1 MLALRKVSASR
12 DVFNASRE
20 VIPGGV
26 NSPVRSWR
34 AVGGEPVVIA
44 RGAGREVFDED
55 GRAYVDLVGSW
66 GPLILGHA
74 HPAVVAAITAQAPRG
89 TSFGAPTALELDLAR
104 MVVGA
109 LPSVEQV
116 RLVSSGTEATMSALR
131 LARGAT
137 GRDRILKFEGCYH
150 GHVDSLLVK
159 AGSGALTLGVPDS
172 PGVPGSLAE
181 LTLVAQYNDIA
192 GVRSLLHS
200 RGSELAAVIV
210 EPVAGNMGVVPPAAG
225 FLEVLREEATRA
237 GVVLVFDEVITGFRI
252 GPAGAQGCYGITP
265 DLTCLGKVLG
275 GGMPLAAVGGSR
287 ALMQQLAPVGP
298 VYQAG
303 TLSGNPV
310 SVAAGLATLRALET
324 IPRPYEHLDA
334 LGAAAE
340 AGLTAALV
348 ETGVTGCVNR
358 VGSMMTL
365 FLGIDSAR
373 SFAEVVRADTA
384 AFARFFRG
392 MLDEGYYLPPSQF
405 EAMFWSLAHDAADVE
420 GFVRAARSVLRRTA
434 A

>member
-1 MLALRKVSASR
+1 
-12 DVFNASRE
+12 
-20 VIPGGV
+20 
-26 NSPVRSWR
+26 
-34 AVGGEPVVIA
+34 
-44 RGAGREVFDED
+44 
-55 GRAYVDLVGSW
+55 
-66 GPLILGHA
+66 
-74 HPAVVAAITAQAPRG
+74 
-89 TSFGAPTALELDLAR
+89 
-104 MVVGA
+104 
-109 LPSVEQV
+109 
-116 RLVSSGTEATMSALR
+116 
-131 LARGAT
+131 
-137 GRDRILKFEGCYH
+137 
-150 GHVDSLLVK
+150 
-159 AGSGALTLGVPDS
+159 
-172 PGVPGSLAE
+172 
-181 LTLVAQYNDIA
+181 
-192 GVRSLLHS
+192 
-200 RGSELAAVIV
+200 
-210 EPVAGNMGVVPPAAG
+210 
-225 FLEVLREEATRA
+225 
-237 GVVLVFDEVITGFRI
+237 
-252 GPAGAQGCYGITP
+252 
-265 DLTCLGKVLG
+265 
-275 GGMPLAAVGGSR
+275 MPLAAVGGSR

-373 SFAEVVRADTA
+373 SFADVVRADTA